1 MNPIYQISAFG
12 HTKHFTKEINEAL
25 SKQLGEFGLSVGNE
39 VVIDLNGSITSK
51 NPKISAVG
59 LFFGNDLKLAYTR
72 PPALSDYD
80 PIIPIVSSLERCSI
94 ELPTNVSAYNAMPS
108 GGPNSPTRIAAAAIE
123 ALGLMPSRR
132 RVFLSYRRNEARKAA
147 LQLFDELSERQF
159 DVFLDTHE
167 IRPGA
172 VFQDVLWHHLS
183 DCDVMLML
191 DTTSYFKSRWTT
203 EEFGQANL
211 KKASILRI
219 GYPGVVRD
227 NNLSVTD
234 TLALSDADF
243 TEDETFT
250 ASALDQ
256 LADGVERLRSKSVAV
271 RQSNLVGSFRAA
283 VKQFKGDLSGPGQLR
298 RVLATF
304 PEGKELR
311 VYPVVG
317 VPTSEVVNR
326 IVLDAEEHECAL
338 LYDNIGI
345 LQSWQEHLEWLG
357 ERVDRFHWIKAEAS
371 YQALKGILG

>member
-59 LFFGNDLKLAYTR
+59 LFFGNDSKLAYTR

-191 DTTSYFKSRWTT
+191 DTTSYF
-203 EEFGQANL
+203 
-211 KKASILRI
+211 
-219 GYPGVVRD
+219 
-227 NNLSVTD
+227 
-234 TLALSDADF
+234 
-243 TEDETFT
+243 
-250 ASALDQ
+250 
-256 LADGVERLRSKSVAV
+256 
-271 RQSNLVGSFRAA
+271 
-283 VKQFKGDLSGPGQLR
+283 
-298 RVLATF
+298 
-304 PEGKELR
+304 
-311 VYPVVG
+311 
-317 VPTSEVVNR
+317 
-326 IVLDAEEHECAL
+326 
-338 LYDNIGI
+338 
-345 LQSWQEHLEWLG
+345 
-357 ERVDRFHWIKAEAS
+357 
-371 YQALKGILG
+371 